1 MVRERGGGMAHAQ
14 QAHGAAGSYTQI
26 VWGCIKP
33 RGEAGSKKAEQ
44 AERRPYMV
52 TTRDAGQAVVAIP
65 RLPVAIVDPKRRTLS
80 ISFRH

>member
-1 MVRERGGGMAHAQ
+1 MCTAGPWCGGIIRADRVG
-14 QAHGAAGSYTQI
+14 Y
-26 VWGCIKP
+26 IKP